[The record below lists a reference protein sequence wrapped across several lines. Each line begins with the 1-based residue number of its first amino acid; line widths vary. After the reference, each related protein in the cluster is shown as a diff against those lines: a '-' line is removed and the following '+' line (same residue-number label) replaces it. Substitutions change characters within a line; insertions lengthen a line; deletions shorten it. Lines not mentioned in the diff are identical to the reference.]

1 MNMTYNGVELPALPK
16 DGEYENALIFG
27 HAESI
32 TLHFSDFSYTISA
45 IHDGELD
52 LSGEACNWKTY
63 SLIEDEWVLYNAQY
77 GVYYPGIDRLI
88 WANYDVLDP
97 DGNVH
102 LAASEPMVIFAATHT
117 IHADL
122 LQRGVRPCIDAMQGD
137 SMTRRIEF
145 VLTAGGVPWTP
156 PEGTTAALSYI
167 RPDGV
172 GRVYEKLED
181 GAEAYTISGNII
193 RMTLLPE
200 VLQVAGDVMAVL
212 QIIRRDDGKHINTF
226 PITICVEAEPSYT
239 VQPGSGTP
247 WEPVS
252 VTAVKDGDEITV
264 TAAYATGKTETSV
277 ITLDDTGNPVS
288 VIKNDITIALH
299 WEGFA

>member
-1 MNMTYNGVELPALPK
+1 MNMIYNGVELPASPK
-16 DGEYENALIFG
+16 RDGYPCAVIFDTPDTRYLVLFSKANSWNDSIHTFNGVGIGWVQFYLAEGAWEEYASGYDVF
-27 HAESI
+27 APSVD
-32 TLHFSDFSYTISA
+32 TL
-45 IHDGELD
+45 L
-52 LSGEACNWKTY
+52 
-63 SLIEDEWVLYNAQY
+63 
-77 GVYYPGIDRLI
+77 
-88 WANYDVLDP
+88 WANYDVLDTN
-97 DGNVH
+97 GNVY
-102 LAASEPMVIFAATHT
+102 LAATEPLVIFAATHT

-122 LQRGVRPCIDAMQGD
+122 LQRGVRPRVDAVQGD
-137 SMTRRIEF
+137 TLTRRLEF

-172 GRVYEKLED
+172 GRAYDRADD
-181 GAEAYTISGNII
+181 GAAAYTICGNII

-212 QIIRRDDGKHINTF
+212 QIIRRNDGKLISTF
-226 PITICVEAEPSYT
+226 PVEVAVEAEPSYNLH
-239 VQPGSGTP
+239 PGGCTA

-252 VTAVKDGDEITV
+252 VTAVKDGNEITV

-277 ITLDDTGNPVS
+277 ITLDEAGNPVS